1 MEAGLS
7 GLLRRHYGIAAGA
20 SERVQAGS
28 ATVNYR
34 VESDAGTL
42 FVKRY
47 AAGTD
52 LAPHRS
58 AIGLTRLAGRHRVP
72 TARIRYGLQGQ
83 VLSEDPG
90 GALAV
95 WDWAGGTARM
105 AGLDPA
111 RAAEAGATLGRI
123 HRAFAPLPGHLP
135 DRAQPW
141 FQLDPATVA
150 RRVDDLLDTVRE
162 RRRSGSTDPF
172 DAVAERTLAERRE
185 QVRHLDRLWRG
196 LPPLTRQVV
205 HGDYALPNLLFDGD
219 RLTAVVD
226 FGPESTF
233 LPAWELGRIAFD
245 PRTVAGERW
254 LESARALVAAYLEQD
269 PDVEPGDVAGCARV
283 ALIQLLRSL
292 FGINQHYLGTALLPD
307 DLDRFWVARQRAAA
321 ILLDHLDE
329 AEAMLAAETRRWR
342 AAPGSGP
349 KSMR

>member
-7 GLLRRHYGIAAGA
+7 RLLRRHYGVTVGA
-20 SERVQAGS
+20 SERIRAGS

-58 AIGLTRLAGRHRVP
+58 AIGLTRVAARHRVP
-72 TARIRYGLQGQ
+72 TARIRYGLEGQ
-83 VLSEDPG
+83 VLSDDPE

-95 WDWAGGTARM
+95 WDWAGGMART

-111 RAAEAGATLGRI
+111 RAAEAGTALGRI

-141 FQLDPATVA
+141 FQIDPAGVA
-150 RRVDDLLDTVRE
+150 ARVDDLLDTVRE

-172 DAVAERTLAERRE
+172 DGIAERTLAERRE
-185 QVRHLDRLWRG
+185 QVRHLGGLWRG

-205 HGDYALPNLLFDGD
+205 HGDYALPNLHFEGS
-219 RLTAVVD
+219 RLTAVLD

-233 LPAWELGRIAFD
+233 LPACELGRIAFD

-254 LESARALVAAYLEQD
+254 LESARALVAAYLKQD
-269 PDVEPGDVAGCARV
+269 PEVEPGDVAGCARV

-292 FGINQHYLGTALLPD
+292 FGISQHYRRTALLPD
-307 DLDRFWVARQRAAA
+307 DLDGFWVARQRAAG

-329 AEAMLAAETRRWR
+329 AETMLASVA
-342 AAPGSGP
+342 GG
-349 KSMR
+349 